1 MAATIK
7 VTTPTG
13 QFQLVCVV
21 IMESPLPVPDLT
33 TMIDV
38 KCSTENQ
45 FQLVCMVML
54 NQPPSAPRAS
64 RWRRNPYTIVIE
76 SSLSVKAAYFS

>member
-1 MAATIK
+1 MEATIE
-7 VTTPTG
+7 VTTPMRRVSSSWCAWSSLNHP
-13 QFQLVCVV
+13 FRF
-21 IMESPLPVPDLT
+21 PDLT

-38 KCSTENQ
+38 KCSAENQ

-64 RWRRNPYTIVIE
+64 RWRRIPPP
-76 SSLSVKAAYFS
+76 L